1 MVRLETGTGSSS
13 ADFDP
18 LLGLIHE
25 GIIDLNPTY
34 QRGTLIVARARALPV
49 DSVEDVVWPEQKQIK
64 VLDSIWRNY
73 YVPPVVFA
81 VYYNEDGLEVRHC
94 VDGKQRL
101 TSIQKFFDGQVSI
114 PLDFFSVTGR
124 EALEPFLRFKFG
136 TVWAHVAT
144 RHFGNTLYPFSAA
157 LTTTFADTM

>member
-1 MVRLETGTGSSS
+1 MVRTGTRAWGSNTLIYLAS
-13 ADFDP
+13 
-18 LLGLIHE
+18 GLIHE
-25 GIIDLNPTY
+25 GISDLNPTY
-34 QRGTLIVARARALPV
+34 QRGTLTVARAPAFPADPV
-49 DSVEDVVWPEQKQIK
+49 GDVVWPEQKQIK

-114 PLDFFSVTGR
+114 RPLLLLAIEWEAMESFGAVAYWGSLGLMWRPDVLVTR
-124 EALEPFLRFKFG
+124 RI
-136 TVWAHVAT
+136 
-144 RHFGNTLYPFSAA
+144 RS
-157 LTTTFADTM
+157 

>member
-1 MVRLETGTGSSS
+1 MVRLETRTGSSN
-13 ADFDP
+13 ADSDP
-18 LLGLIHE
+18 PSGLIHE

-114 PLDFFSVTGR
+114 SLDFFSVT
-124 EALEPFLRFKFG
+124 EALKPSRGFKSG
-136 TVWAHVAT
+136 TVAT
-144 RHFGNTLYPFSAA
+144 RHFGNTSYPFPAA